1 MSPEMELW
9 SPEQELQLLE
19 EVAEREA
26 KAFEFDLG
34 PALPPAVSQAERV
47 WVAYWQLPRN
57 GLRPQAR
64 SHLRQGR
71 GR

>member
-9 SPEQELQLLE
+9 SPDQELQLLE
-19 EVAEREA
+19 EIAERES

-34 PALPPAVSQAERV
+34 PAVPPVVAQAERS
-47 WVAYWQLPRN
+47 WVAYWQLPQN
-57 GLRPQAR
+57 D
-64 SHLRQGR
+64 LRQRPRGSVR